1 MKPTFRSLT
10 LTNLLLLSTAV
21 TFAQG
26 TDSRDADGTSA
37 TAPARERFL
46 ARAAATL
53 GTPEGRLTLDRIEGP
68 LTLGEL
74 GRDVFVASVL
84 DDNGRKSVVAL
95 DASGAPV
102 DLDRAHAEASALQ
115 VSRLGK
121 LSPRLADRF
130 VADGAHVPQLA
141 VLWITAPSVDDLR
154 HEHAELVSELD
165 RTGAVDAAMMD
176 RMRTEHFAAIQ
187 RRIEPATLA
196 AEARLRAA
204 GFEVLGHD
212 ELAPVVFVRGAEA
225 DLQRMA
231 SDASV
236 ESIDWAGMQYAERLN
251 IANAEVRAGLA
262 WTASG
267 STTGLGA
274 RVAVVEGGTVCST
287 NPLLAVAATRIAG
300 QPASVHTTGVAS
312 CIASRDSR
320 GFGVAPNATILSANG
335 ADFFAGSTSVSAQ
348 MPGSVAAIT
357 WALNNNADI
366 LNLSYGA
373 GTPTATISAFDRYLD
388 YVARNLATTIV
399 IACGNS
405 GGFAGDPGAGYN
417 QIAVG
422 AFDDRGVSTWGNEV
436 MGGFSSFMN
445 PSSGLETP
453 QVVAPGV
460 LIGMQTCAVGGFGY
474 LSSGTSF
481 SSPLVAGEAA
491 LIVSRQPALK
501 SWPEAVRAIVMAT
514 AWHNIEGA
522 TALSSRDG
530 AGGIDA
536 RAAVVVAGRGR
547 GPGYQ
552 FGTLTAAS
560 FDAGGN
566 LAAQTTT
573 ATVGQRVRVCLS
585 FDSVVTGAAYESDR
599 LHSDLDLYVYG
610 PSGQLVAAST
620 SSLNSFE
627 VVDFMAPVSGTYT
640 VQVRRFRLGATAE
653 YYGTAVSLSSD
664 I

>member
-1 MKPTFRSLT
+1 
-10 LTNLLLLSTAV
+10 
-21 TFAQG
+21 
-26 TDSRDADGTSA
+26 
-37 TAPARERFL
+37 
-46 ARAAATL
+46 
-53 GTPEGRLTLDRIEGP
+53 
-68 LTLGEL
+68 
-74 GRDVFVASVL
+74 
-84 DDNGRKSVVAL
+84 
-95 DASGAPV
+95 
-102 DLDRAHAEASALQ
+102 
-115 VSRLGK
+115 
-121 LSPRLADRF
+121 
-130 VADGAHVPQLA
+130 
-141 VLWITAPSVDDLR
+141 
-154 HEHAELVSELD
+154 
-165 RTGAVDAAMMD
+165 
-176 RMRTEHFAAIQ
+176 
-187 RRIEPATLA
+187 
-196 AEARLRAA
+196 
-204 GFEVLGHD
+204 
-212 ELAPVVFVRGAEA
+212 
-225 DLQRMA
+225 
-231 SDASV
+231 
-236 ESIDWAGMQYAERLN
+236 
-251 IANAEVRAGLA
+251 
-262 WTASG
+262 
-267 STTGLGA
+267 
-274 RVAVVEGGTVCST
+274 
-287 NPLLAVAATRIAG
+287 
-300 QPASVHTTGVAS
+300 
-312 CIASRDSR
+312 
-320 GFGVAPNATILSANG
+320 
-335 ADFFAGSTSVSAQ
+335 
-348 MPGSVAAIT
+348 
-357 WALNNNADI
+357 
-366 LNLSYGA
+366 
-373 GTPTATISAFDRYLD
+373 
-388 YVARNLATTIV
+388 
-399 IACGNS
+399 
-405 GGFAGDPGAGYN
+405 
-417 QIAVG
+417 
-422 AFDDRGVSTWGNEV
+422 
-436 MGGFSSFMN
+436 
-445 PSSGLETP
+445 
-453 QVVAPGV
+453 
-460 LIGMQTCAVGGFGY
+460 MQTCAVGGFGY